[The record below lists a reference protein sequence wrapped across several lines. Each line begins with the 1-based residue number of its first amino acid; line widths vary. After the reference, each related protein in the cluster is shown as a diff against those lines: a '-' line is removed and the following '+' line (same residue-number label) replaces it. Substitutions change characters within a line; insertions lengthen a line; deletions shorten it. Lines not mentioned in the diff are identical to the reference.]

1 MTGHRGSDTVS
12 RRPAG
17 EPPNGAPAGRT
28 VRDRGLR
35 DRVLRSN
42 ATLTPAALLLKV
54 IQVGPLLMLL
64 VIAGVFAV
72 ASPHFLVPE
81 NITNL
86 GSQSSIVMALAL
98 GQFLV
103 ILIRGIDISVA
114 AVVAFSAIV
123 AVKLV
128 GAGGSGVLFVLAMIA
143 AGGLVGLV
151 NGVIIVK
158 GRLPQPLI
166 VTVATL
172 GVATG
177 LSQTLTGGVA
187 VVGLPDL
194 VGTLGAGRLGPVP
207 VPVVIV
213 LGLGAVLYVVISHTQ
228 FGRWLYALGGN
239 PEGAERMGLP
249 TGGLTIAVYVLCG
262 LTAGVAGLITA
273 GQTDSATPL
282 AGSGNI
288 LDAITAVVIGGTSLF
303 GGRGSLLNVL
313 VGALILGTIRNGLD
327 LLNVNPYMQ
336 LVAIG
341 VIIVVALELDVAR
354 KHLED
359 RVSRSQA
366 GEVEA

>member
-1 MTGHRGSDTVS
+1 MPVTAGKEGGT
-12 RRPAG
+12 PAG
-17 EPPNGAPAGRT
+17 SAAGAQAPGTRRGGRPT
-28 VRDRGLR
+28 P
-35 DRVLRSN
+35 
-42 ATLTPAALLLKV
+42 ATLLLQA
-54 IQVGPLLMLL
+54 IRVGPVLMLL
-64 VIAGVFAV
+64 VIATGFAV
-72 ASPHFLVPE
+72 ASPYFLTTA

-98 GQFLV
+98 GEFLV

-114 AVVAFSAIV
+114 AVIAFSAIV
-123 AVKLV
+123 AAKLV
-128 GAGGSGVLFVLAMIA
+128 GVDGTGPLFALTMIA
-143 AGGLVGLV
+143 AGALVGLV
-151 NGVIIVK
+151 NGLIIVK

-187 VVGLPDL
+187 VVGLPDF
-194 VGTLGAGRLGPVP
+194 VGTIGAGSLGPVP
-207 VPVVIV
+207 SSVILV
-213 LGLGAVLYVVISHTQ
+213 LVLGAVLYVITTRTQ

-249 TGGLTIAVYVLCG
+249 IGRLTITVYVICG
-262 LTAGVAGLITA
+262 VMAGVAGLITA

-303 GGRGSLLNVL
+303 GGRGSILNVL

-341 VIIVVALELDVAR
+341 VIIVVALELDTAR
-354 KHLED
+354 KHLEE

-366 GEVEA
+366 REAEV